1 MKTVDLD
8 KVSKQTI
15 SRVQALIAN
24 ASRRDAPVEARR
36 MVRIGELAT
45 LLKWPY
51 ARTLYTIKKLNK
63 RADGALLTD
72 IGTENQP
79 LWMVS
84 LDALEKHAPTVL
96 GKRGQRSDSEGEV
109 DILRERVMKLEKQVA
124 RLLAERPEVKE
135 DAWKSGW
142 ASPAQMAELLGVTR
156 KVVGTAITALRLRR
170 DVPGMCVA
178 APLVSGRRML
188 GYRYSEKAFSEIRAY
203 IEGLE

>member
-1 MKTVDLD
+1 
-8 KVSKQTI
+8 
-15 SRVQALIAN
+15 
-24 ASRRDAPVEARR
+24 
-36 MVRIGELAT
+36 MVRIGELAA

-142 ASPAQMAELLGVTR
+142 ATPAQMAELLGVTR
-156 KVVGTAITALRLRR
+156 KVVGTAITALGLRR
-170 DVPGMCVA
+170 DVPGMCVP
-178 APLVSGRRML
+178 APIVSGRRML